1 MRPFPF
7 VPRCYCKGRIDSF
20 WPGTLHI
27 LLSLGAHCFLLGH
40 KMTATFAITQ
50 IVSVEA
56 VESEQFEVRLML
68 EDTSEVVLRMDG
80 PTLCTLADMVS
91 QYATA

>member
-1 MRPFPF
+1 
-7 VPRCYCKGRIDSF
+7 
-20 WPGTLHI
+20 
-27 LLSLGAHCFLLGH
+27 
-40 KMTATFAITQ
+40 MTATFAITQ

>member
-1 MRPFPF
+1 MHAMRFFLARNLTCPAF
-7 VPRCYCKGRIDSF
+7 VG
-20 WPGTLHI
+20 G
-27 LLSLGAHCFLLGH
+27 SLFLLGH

>member
-1 MRPFPF
+1 
-7 VPRCYCKGRIDSF
+7 
-20 WPGTLHI
+20 
-27 LLSLGAHCFLLGH
+27 
-40 KMTATFAITQ
+40 MTATFAITQ

-80 PTLCTLADMVS
+80 PTLMHPC
-91 QYATA
+91 